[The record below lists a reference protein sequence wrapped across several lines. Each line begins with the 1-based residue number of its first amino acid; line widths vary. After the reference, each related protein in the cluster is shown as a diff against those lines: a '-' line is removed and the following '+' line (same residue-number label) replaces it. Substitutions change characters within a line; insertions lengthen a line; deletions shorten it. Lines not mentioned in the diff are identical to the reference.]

1 VKYPRSLARKR
12 HQNPRRVVPSSN
24 VRHTHFLPDGAKSP
38 SDFEWLPSP
47 SLEQLMQLKWE
58 RWRAAKDSVDRD
70 WLTAQ
75 QERLAEIALVIDAD
89 RRKTQLEREE
99 EKADAYAAEDQRETT
114 RFLDALHAETKRKAD
129 QWFAEAK
136 ARLEKATREM
146 NADIARRDRQLLAMK
161 RR

>member
-1 VKYPRSLARKR
+1 MTRRSFTRKR
-12 HQNPRRVVPSSN
+12 FQNPREVAPSSN
-24 VRHTHFLPDGAKSP
+24 IRHTHFLPDGAKSP
-38 SDFEWLPSP
+38 SEFEWMPSP

-70 WLTAQ
+70 WLAAQ

-89 RRKTQLEREE
+89 RRKTQLEREQ
-99 EKADAYAAEDQRETT
+99 EKADAYAAEDQRATT

-129 QWFAEAK
+129 AWLANAK
-136 ARLEKATREM
+136 ARLEKATREI
-146 NADIARRDRQLLAMK
+146 NADINRRDRQLLALK

>member
-1 VKYPRSLARKR
+1 VRRALARR
-12 HQNPRRVVPSSN
+12 RFQNPRKIDPSSGI
-24 VRHTHFLPDGAKSP
+24 RHTHFLPDGAKSP
-38 SDFEWLPSP
+38 SEFEWMPSP

-58 RWRAAKDSVDRD
+58 RWRSAKDSVDRD
-70 WLTAQ
+70 WLAAQ

-89 RRKTQLEREE
+89 RRKTQLEREQ

-129 QWFAEAK
+129 TWLAQAK
-136 ARLEKATREM
+136 ARLEKATREI

-161 RR
+161 LR